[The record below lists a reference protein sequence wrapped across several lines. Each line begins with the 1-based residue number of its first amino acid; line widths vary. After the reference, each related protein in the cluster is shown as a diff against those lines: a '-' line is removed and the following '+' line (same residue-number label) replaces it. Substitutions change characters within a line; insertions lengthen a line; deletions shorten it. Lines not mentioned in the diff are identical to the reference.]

1 MMNLLK
7 ALLVTISL
15 VLIIGCSTKPERP
28 EHYFSTNISADG
40 TKQFALTIQQQERS
54 KTKRNR
60 RGKGE
65 GKGNKGAR
73 DDRGEGQDRLITLLE
88 RELDRTNFCSVGYQI
103 TERYRR
109 EGNLLIRGQCNE
121 KAK

>member
-1 MMNLLK
+1 MIKLLK
-7 ALLVTISL
+7 TLLLAICLIL
-15 VLIIGCSTKPERP
+15 VIGCSTKPERP

-40 TKQFALTIQQQERS
+40 TKQFALTIKQQERS

-65 GKGNKGAR
+65 GKGNKGGK
-73 DDRGEGQDRLITLLE
+73 DDRAEGQDRLITLLE

-109 EGNLLIRGQCNE
+109 EGSLLIRGQCNE